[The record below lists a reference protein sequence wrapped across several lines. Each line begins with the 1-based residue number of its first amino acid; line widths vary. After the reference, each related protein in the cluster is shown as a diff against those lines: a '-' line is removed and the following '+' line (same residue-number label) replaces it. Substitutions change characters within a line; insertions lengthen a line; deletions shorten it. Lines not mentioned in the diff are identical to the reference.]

1 VAIKFKNLQGKA
13 SKAGPDRFKYS
24 DGLNQFRIVSPV
36 IPQYKYWLKT
46 TDGMDIPMD
55 CLSFDREEEKF
66 TNEQK
71 DWVRHYFPDKKCSWA
86 YASFVIDRS
95 DGTLKL
101 IDHKKKLFEQI
112 LATSKKLGDP
122 TDWDKGWDIVVERI
136 RTGPK
141 PYNVEYH
148 LDQITSSETKAPL
161 TEEEKTMLEE
171 KMPDIEEF
179 LKVPTPEEQKKFIE
193 ERILGT
199 TEESEDVDNEALN
212 TLGKTGSDD
221 L

>member
-1 VAIKFKNLQGKA
+1 MAIKFNQLQGKA
-13 SKAGPDRFKYS
+13 SKSGPDRFKYV

-36 IPQYKYWLKT
+36 IPQYKYWLT
-46 TDGMDIPMD
+46 TKDGMAVPMD
-55 CLSFDREEEKF
+55 CLGFDREQEKF
-66 TNEQK
+66 TNKEK

-86 YASFVIDRS
+86 YASFVLDRG
-95 DGTLKL
+95 DGKLKL

-112 LATSKKLGDP
+112 ILAAKRLGDP
-122 TDWDKGWDIVVERI
+122 TDWDNGWDVVVERV

-148 LDQITSSETKAPL
+148 LDQIGCSETKGAL
-161 TEEEKTMLEE
+161 SDKEKEYLEEE
-171 KMPDIEEF
+171 MPNIEEF

-193 ERILGT
+193 ERILAT
-199 TEESEDVDNEALN
+199 DEDEDVDEEALEE
-212 TLGKTGSDD
+212 LGKTGSDD